1 MIILDDVDMDYA
13 VRTATFGSF
22 FHQGQ
27 ICLNTRRIIVQRK
40 IADEFTQ
47 KIGALVRVSVR
58 RIKITM
64 ALGCLAAA
72 VWGAAAVR
80 LNAAASAHGARR
92 IGIASFCLLPQSY
105 QPNVWAHRQ
114 KSSHANVL
122 RC

>member
-27 ICLNTRRIIVQRK
+27 ICLKTRRIIVQRK

-72 VWGAAAVR
+72 VWGAAAAR
-80 LNAAASAHGARR
+80 LNAGGQRARR
-92 IGIASFCLLPQSY
+92 AGLTRAQAQGLEQM
-105 QPNVWAHRQ
+105 QR
-114 KSSHANVL
+114 L
-122 RC
+122 RVAMIPVDHEA